1 MMTPGYYLVAL
12 DAASGREIET
22 FGDKGWVDLHQ
33 GLRRGPGSE
42 DMDIGLS
49 FGVPMTYMLEDK
61 QDLMMAVSSRGQ
73 PASIVAL
80 VLP

>member
-1 MMTPGYYLVAL
+1 
-12 DAASGREIET
+12 
-22 FGDKGWVDLHQ
+22 
-33 GLRRGPGSE
+33 
-42 DMDIGLS
+42 MDIGMS